1 MVLSTKTIIVGAGI
15 AGLWIADKLATNTDD
30 DITILEMGDYAGGR
44 VITSKKYGYE
54 IGAGR
59 IDLRDHKHVMALVK
73 RFGLKSYEHGK
84 GSLWL
89 SVDSGQEKPT
99 TDPFHAI
106 WNPVIAILKKLDP
119 TVLATHTLRELAT
132 RVLGPK
138 QTDALLIQFPYRA
151 ELDTLRA
158 DLAIH
163 SFETEM
169 NDTST
174 FGSVVGGLS
183 TIIHGLESDVKKKGV
198 QIQFGV
204 TVTDV
209 LCSGFTYTV
218 LLKEGKP
225 MKADRV
231 ILALPSV
238 ALRSLPVLHSF
249 QPLKHLTMKPLTRIY
264 AKTVGP
270 WPFQKRIVTESPLRY
285 IIPIQPAEGIVMIS
299 YTESQ
304 DTRRFLGLKGPT
316 LIAALLSELNRLFP
330 SLDLDMEWAHAYE
343 WSDGCTYWTPG
354 LVSYDPVEEGRQA
367 LQPFPSTMPHLHL
380 VGESF
385 SQRQAWM
392 EGALEHAAEL
402 WSVLSKTTSANP
414 PV

>member
-1 MVLSTKTIIVGAGI
+1 MKTIIVGAGI

-30 DITILEMGDYAGGR
+30 KITILEQGDYAGGR

-73 RFGLKSYEHGK
+73 RFGLKTYEHGK
-84 GSLWL
+84 GALWL
-89 SVDSGQEKPT
+89 PVDSHQEKPT
-99 TDPFHAI
+99 NDPFHDI

-119 TVLATHTLRELAT
+119 TVLATHTLRGLAT
-132 RVLGPK
+132 RVLGSREA
-138 QTDALLIQFPYRA
+138 DALLIQFPYRA

-158 DLAIH
+158 DLAIR

-169 NDTST
+169 NDTPT
-174 FGSVVGGLS
+174 FGGVVGGLS
-183 TIIHGLESDVKKKGV
+183 QIIHGLESDVRKKGV
-198 QIQFGV
+198 QIQFKT

-209 LCSGFTYTV
+209 LCSESVYTV
-218 LLKEGKP
+218 LLKEGKTVT
-225 MKADRV
+225 ADRV
-231 ILALPSV
+231 ILALPVV

-249 QPLKHLTMKPLTRIY
+249 PPLKHLTMKPLTRIY

-270 WPFQKRIVTESPLRY
+270 WPYTKRIVTDSPLRY
-285 IIPIQPAEGIVMIS
+285 IIPVAPKDGIVMIS

-304 DTRRFLGLKGPT
+304 DTQRFLGLKGPA
-316 LIAALLSELNRLFP
+316 LIAALLSELKRLFP
-330 SLDLDMEWAHAYE
+330 SLTLEIEWAHAYE
-343 WSDGCTYWTPG
+343 WSDGCSYWLPG
-354 LVSYDPVEEGRQA
+354 SYDPKKEGRQA
-367 LQPFPSTMPHLHL
+367 LQPFPTTSPHLHL

-392 EGALEHAAEL
+392 EGALEHAQEL
-402 WSVLSKTTSANP
+402 WNTQLRP
-414 PV
+414 

>member
-1 MVLSTKTIIVGAGI
+1 MKTIIVGAGI

-30 DITILEMGDYAGGR
+30 KITILEMGDYAGGR

-73 RFGLKSYEHGK
+73 RFGLKTYEHGK
-84 GSLWL
+84 GALWL
-89 SVDSGQEKPT
+89 SVDSGSSSHQEKLT
-99 TDPFHAI
+99 TDPFHDI

-119 TVLATHTLRELAT
+119 SVLATHTLRGLAT
-132 RVLGPK
+132 RVLGSREA
-138 QTDALLIQFPYRA
+138 DALLIQFPYRA

-169 NDTST
+169 NDTPT

-183 TIIHGLESDVKKKGV
+183 QIIHGLESDVRKKGV
-198 QIQFGV
+198 QIQFK
-204 TVTDV
+204 TEVTDV
-209 LCSGFTYTV
+209 LCSGSVYTV

-225 MKADRV
+225 ITADRV
-231 ILALPSV
+231 ILALPSS
-238 ALRSLPVLHSF
+238 ALQALPVLRSF

-270 WPFQKRIVTESPLRY
+270 WPYTKRIVTDSPLRY
-285 IIPIQPAEGIVMIS
+285 IIPIKPAEGIVMIS

-304 DTRRFLGLKGPT
+304 DTRRFLGLKGPA

-330 SLDLDMEWAHAYE
+330 TLTLEIEWAHAYE
-343 WSDGCTYWTPG
+343 WSDGCTYWLPG
-354 LVSYDPVEEGRQA
+354 PYDPVVEGKKA
-367 LQPFPSTMPHLHL
+367 LQPFPDTMSRLHL

-392 EGALEHAAEL
+392 EGALEHAQEL
-402 WSVLSKTTSANP
+402 WNTQLRP
-414 PV
+414 

>member
-1 MVLSTKTIIVGAGI
+1 MKTIIVGAGI

-30 DITILEMGDYAGGR
+30 KITILEQGDYAGGR

-73 RFGLKSYEHGK
+73 RFGLKTYEHGK
-84 GSLWL
+84 GALWIPL
-89 SVDSGQEKPT
+89 DSDQEKPT
-99 TDPFHAI
+99 IDPFHVI

-119 TVLATHTLRELAT
+119 TVLATHTLRGLAT
-132 RVLGPK
+132 RVLGPREA
-138 QTDALLIQFPYRA
+138 DALLIQFPYRA

-158 DLAIH
+158 DLAIR

-169 NDTST
+169 NDTPT
-174 FGSVVGGLS
+174 FGGVVGGLS
-183 TIIHGLESDVKKKGV
+183 QIIHGLESDVRKKGV
-198 QIQFGV
+198 QIQFKT

-209 LCSGFTYTV
+209 LCSESVYTV

-225 MKADRV
+225 VKADRV
-231 ILALPSV
+231 ILALPVV
-238 ALRSLPVLHSF
+238 ALRSLPCTRSF
-249 QPLKHLTMKPLTRIY
+249 PPLKHLTMKPLTRIY

-270 WPFQKRIVTESPLRY
+270 WPYTKRIVTDSPLRY
-285 IIPIQPAEGIVMIS
+285 IIPVAPKDGIVMIS

-304 DTRRFLGLKGPT
+304 DTRRFLGLKGDA
-316 LIAALLSELNRLFP
+316 LIAALLSELKRLFP
-330 SLDLDMEWAHAYE
+330 SLTLDMEWAHAYE
-343 WSDGCTYWTPG
+343 WSDGCSYWLPG
-354 LVSYDPVEEGRQA
+354 SYNPVTEGTSA
-367 LQPFPSTMPHLHL
+367 LQPFPTTSPHLHL

-392 EGALEHAAEL
+392 EGALEHAQEL
-402 WSVLSKTTSANP
+402 WNTQLRP
-414 PV
+414 